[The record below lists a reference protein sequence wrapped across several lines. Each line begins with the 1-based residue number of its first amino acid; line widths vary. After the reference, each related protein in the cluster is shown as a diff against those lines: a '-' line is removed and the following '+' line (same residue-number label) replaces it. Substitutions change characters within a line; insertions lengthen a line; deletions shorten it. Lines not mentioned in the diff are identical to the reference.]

1 MSAASTG
8 MQLVRAIDLG
18 RGRAIT
24 FGRTPLVMGIV
35 NVTPDSFSDGGVHYR
50 SDVAIDA
57 ALRMAGEGA
66 AIVDVGG
73 ESTRPGALP
82 ASLDEELE
90 RVLPVIEGIRRRSEI
105 PISIDTM
112 KAEVARRALDS
123 GADIVNDVMAMRHD
137 PEMPGVVASSRAPVI
152 LMHMRGEPRTMQ
164 ESIHYDDLMGE
175 ISAELAERVEAAGA
189 AGIDR
194 SRIMVD
200 PGIGFGKT
208 FEHNSEILRDFSSLE
223 ALGPV
228 VIGASRKAFIG
239 RVTGRAAGPD
249 RAAGS
254 LAAVAAAAAGG
265 AAVVRVHDVGSTIDF
280 LRVYDAIRGGG
291 E

>member
-1 MSAASTG
+1 MV
-8 MQLVRAIDLG
+8 QAIDLA
-18 RGRAIT
+18 RGRTIT
-24 FGRTPLVMGIV
+24 FGRIPLVMGIV

-57 ALRMAGEGA
+57 AIRMAEEGA

-82 ASLDEELE
+82 ASLEEELE
-90 RVLPVIEGIRRRSEI
+90 RVMPVIEGIRQRSEI
-105 PISIDTM
+105 AISIDTM

-123 GADIVNDVMAMRHD
+123 GADIVNDVTAMRHD
-137 PEMPGVVASSRAPVI
+137 AEMAGVVASSGAPVI

-164 ESIHYDDLMGE
+164 SNIHYDDLMGE
-175 ISAELAERVEAAGA
+175 IAAELAERVEAAGA

-194 SRIMVD
+194 SRILVD

-208 FEHNSEILRDFSSLE
+208 FEHNAEILRDFSTLE

-239 RVTGRAAGPD
+239 HVTGRAAGPD
-249 RAAGS
+249 RVAGS

-265 AAVVRVHDVGSTIDF
+265 AAIVRVHDVGSTIDF